1 MSLNSI
7 VSKPASD
14 PVSLDDLIR
23 AALDSSDN
31 PDPYSVVD
39 QIVDGIPS
47 SMRTYYLRQAV
58 RSRVPSVLARVRT
71 GATPEIRKG
80 VSTKQSLI
88 RDDYWPRF
96 LQQRIFLPDGYK
108 FLAEAT
114 AADLRVVSAQR
125 EAQAQ
130 ELLFR
135 AEQFGTLADL
145 MEKSGVQFLEQLDS
159 SVGSKVLGRA
169 A

>member
-1 MSLNSI
+1 MSPKSMLPKA
-7 VSKPASD
+7 VA
-14 PVSLDDLIR
+14 LDDLIR
-23 AALDSSDN
+23 AALEASNDA
-31 PDPYSVVD
+31 DPYSVVD
-39 QIVDGIPS
+39 RVVEDIPAPL
-47 SMRTYYLRQAV
+47 RVQYLREAV
-58 RSRVPSVLARVRT
+58 RSRVPSVLARARASV
-71 GATPEIRKG
+71 TPEIRKG

-88 RDDYWPRF
+88 RDSYWPRF

-114 AADLRVVSAQR
+114 AADLRIASAQR

-135 AEQFGTLADL
+135 AEQFSALADL
-145 MEKSGVQFLEQLDS
+145 MEESGVQFLEQLDS
-159 SVGSKVLGRA
+159 TAGSKVLERA

>member
-1 MSLNSI
+1 MS
-7 VSKPASD
+7 VQTMVPKPAPK
-14 PVSLDDLIR
+14 PVALDDLIR
-23 AALDSSDN
+23 MALEASND

-39 QIVDGIPS
+39 QIVDDIPS
-47 SMRTYYLRQAV
+47 PMRAHYLREAV
-58 RSRVPSVLARVRT
+58 RSRVPSVLARTRT
-71 GATPEIRKG
+71 GTTPAIRKG

-114 AADLRVVSAQR
+114 VADLRVVAAQR

-135 AEQFGTLADL
+135 AEQFGALADL

-159 SVGSKVLGRA
+159 SAGSKVLERA